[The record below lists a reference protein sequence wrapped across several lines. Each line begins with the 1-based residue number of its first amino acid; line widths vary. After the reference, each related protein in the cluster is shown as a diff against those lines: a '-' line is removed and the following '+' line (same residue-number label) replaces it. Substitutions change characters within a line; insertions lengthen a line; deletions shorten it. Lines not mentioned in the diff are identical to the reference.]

1 VLPEWVDS
9 AALSRVVRIDL
20 GLEGA
25 WSETVCCVWDPEHG
39 FRGVPTGFAEHH
51 ELRPA
56 LELYMPEGRIGIH
69 CALEIDETFAIDI
82 ERLRQ
87 IAQQVE
93 QAV

>member
-1 VLPEWVDS
+1 MGVDS